1 MPSIRETWL
10 NLNAQTIGTPAYWS
24 IALQNALHHRDLS
37 DLVRRYARGRILDL
51 GAGKLAWR
59 TELRDH
65 ASAYVSGDLTIE
77 HPDLNVVFDATEP
90 YPFADSTFD
99 TIFCCSVLEH
109 CTEPWRAFAEMSRVL
124 QPTGAIILSVPFC
137 FYAHGE
143 PFDFY
148 RFTSHAIC
156 YLAAGA
162 NLQVV
167 ELHANGNLSDQIL
180 NVASIVMSTFL
191 SLVGL
196 APLIAPATR
205 GWLAVSDGMRSLD
218 KQAIFAMNYL
228 AILTKLSQPVASNQ
242 VDPAI

>member
-1 MPSIRETWL
+1 MASIRQTWL
-10 NLNAQTIGTPAYWS
+10 DLNADTIGTTAYWS
-24 IALQNALHHRDLS
+24 IALQNALHHRDVS
-37 DLVRRYARGRILDL
+37 ALVRRYARGRILDV

-65 ASAYVSGDLTIE
+65 ASAYFSGDLTIE
-77 HPDLNVVFDATEP
+77 HPELSLVFDATQP
-90 YPFADSTFD
+90 YPFPDSTFD

-109 CTEPWRAFAEMSRVL
+109 CTEPWRAFTEMSRVL
-124 QPTGAIILSVPFC
+124 QPTGTIILSVPFC

-148 RFTSHAIC
+148 RFTPHAIE

-162 NLQVV
+162 NLRVV
-167 ELHANGNLSDQIL
+167 ELHPNGNLTDQVL
-180 NVASIVMSTFL
+180 NVASIVMSTTL

-196 APLIAPATR
+196 SPAIAPVTR
-205 GWLAVSDGMRSLD
+205 GWLAVSDLVRNLD

-228 AILTKLSQPVASNQ
+228 AVLAKKPSTEA
-242 VDPAI
+242 PAR